1 MHLYTRKF
9 ICVRE
14 FEIKL
19 NAKYLHFGSARR
31 VARDAGMD
39 VSVLGI
45 ISVEGV
51 QNPHTLCSCRDNT
64 VPCTVSLRRCTC
76 IHPLRPTCCSGTR
89 PSRFPVGPTDPCVSL
104 A

>member
-1 MHLYTRKF
+1 MKRKWESSRW
-9 ICVRE
+9 VPELVPAASR
-14 FEIKL
+14 KNGWQGL
-19 NAKYLHFGSARR
+19 L
-31 VARDAGMD
+31 